1 MGKIIRS
8 IIVVLA
14 LCLLLTGCSQ
24 RERIVYRSE
33 VVSIYRTG
41 AEISVISHADGKE
54 YRYTLH
60 RVRRAKNAVVTERK
74 ILETDTFTITAAGSM
89 WIVTMP
95 MRRVFIRW

>member
-1 MGKIIRS
+1 MGKIIKS

-14 LCLLLTGCSQ
+14 LCLVLTGCD
-24 RERIVYRSE
+24 RTRTVYTSE

-41 AEISVISHADGKE
+41 AEISVISHADGRE

-60 RVRRAKNAVVTERK
+60 RVRRAKNAAVTERK

-95 MRRVFIRW
+95 ERKVYIRW